1 MQKDKKEISVVILT
15 SRGPR
20 HSFFCSE
27 LAKHYAVRGILV
39 DERYGFFYRLKAFL
53 KTVGANP
60 LEFMRRLKLKRKLQS
75 YEHRDEEIEK
85 KFFPVSELPSGIP
98 VFSSPEPNG
107 PEAIAWIRRFSPDVV
122 VVFGTRLIKDPVLS
136 LAKFGALN
144 IHTGL
149 SPFYRG
155 GQCTFW
161 CLYQNDLEHVG
172 VTIHHLTQRID
183 GGDILFTAKPEIHE
197 KDTVRSLECKLVQI
211 GTEKMIQAIQEL
223 AQGKSTRMPQL
234 EKGQLF
240 LSKMFTL
247 EKRLEL
253 EKRLDQ
259 GLMKALLAKSSL
271 VKVGV

>member
-1 MQKDKKEISVVILT
+1 
-15 SRGPR
+15 
-20 HSFFCSE
+20 
-27 LAKHYAVRGILV
+27 VRGILV